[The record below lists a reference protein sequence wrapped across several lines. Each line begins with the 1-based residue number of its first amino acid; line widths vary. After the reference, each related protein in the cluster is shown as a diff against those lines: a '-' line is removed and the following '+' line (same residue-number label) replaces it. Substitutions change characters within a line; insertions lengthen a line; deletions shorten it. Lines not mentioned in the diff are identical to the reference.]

1 MKACGIALLALLLPA
16 ASLAKTVKVAVVIG
30 NNRGHDPARTLR
42 FAERDARKIRGVL
55 TELGGFKPDNVM
67 LLQAQTARQVW
78 AALRRAE
85 ERVKQLGRQPGVR
98 SLLVIYYSGHADGDV
113 IELGST
119 TLSYDR
125 LTRFLRSSSADVRLA
140 FVDSCRSG
148 KLVASKGGRR
158 GRAYPIKAIDEIASR
173 GFALITSSSEDELSQ
188 ESAEVRGSYFTHYLV
203 SALRGAGDA
212 SGDGNVTLDEAY
224 WYTYRH
230 TVGRTSKS
238 IEGPQHPMYDF
249 KLSGRGAIVL
259 TSTQRGKTTLTVT
272 SRHGGRVVVLDSQAE
287 SSVAEGDLSAG
298 EPTRLALAPGA
309 YHVYLLDDGSA
320 RRAWVVL
327 GEGMNVRL
335 ADPDFVKHSL
345 ERGVA
350 KGGLFRRRWGH
361 QLGAGFVLRRHFEQ
375 GAAMGAAVQYVLQ
388 PRPSWQILGRLSW
401 TSAPDSGQSTGYFDL
416 GARVGPFYRLRYST
430 GALRVGA
437 VVGYDHMFQDKLDGQ
452 ARNSSA
458 FVYHGALGVEV
469 PMGQFLITIDGGVGG
484 RVFRELSPG
493 GTAHTSHSL
502 DVSML
507 LGAGWKWGSDD

>member
-1 MKACGIALLALLLPA
+1 MRACGIALLALLLPA
-16 ASLAKTVKVAVVIG
+16 ASVAETVKVAVVIG
-30 NNRGHDPARTLR
+30 NNRGHDAARTLR
-42 FAERDARKIRGVL
+42 FAERDAHKVRSVL
-55 TELGGFKPDNVM
+55 TELGGFKPENV
-67 LLQAQTARQVW
+67 LLLKGQTARQVW

-85 ERVKQLGRQPGVR
+85 QRVKQLGSQPGVQ
-98 SLLVIYYSGHADGDV
+98 SMLVIYYSGHADGDA

-119 TLSYDR
+119 TLSYER

-249 KLSGRGAIVL
+249 KLSGRGTIVL
-259 TSTQRGKTTLTVT
+259 TSTLRGKTMLTVT
-272 SRHGGRVVVLDSQAE
+272 SRSGGRVVVLDSQAE

-309 YHVYLLDDGSA
+309 YQVYLLGKGSA

-327 GEGMNVRL
+327 GEGQNVRL
-335 ADPDFVKHSL
+335 ADRDFVKHRL

-350 KGGLFRRRWGH
+350 KGGLFRQRWGH
-361 QLGAGFVLRRHFEQ
+361 QLGAGFMLRRHPLEGQ

-388 PRPSWQILGRLSW
+388 PRPSWQIMSRLSW
-401 TSAPDSGQSTGYFDL
+401 TKAPDVGNSTGNFDL
-416 GARVGPFYRLRYST
+416 GARMGPFYRYRYST
-430 GALRVGA
+430 GALRLGA
-437 VVGYDHMFQDKLDGQ
+437 VVGYDHMFQDEQNGQ
-452 ARNSSA
+452 ARNTSA
-458 FVYHGALGVEV
+458 FIYHGALGVEV
-469 PMGQFLITIDGGVGG
+469 PLGQFMITIDGGVGG
-484 RVFRELSPG
+484 RVFKLTTE
-493 GTAHTSHSL
+493 GTVHRL

-507 LGAGWKWGSDD
+507 LAAGWKWGSDD